1 MTAPP
6 DDTTTDLHAVIAA
19 LRAERDA
26 AVAREAN
33 TRDSDYA
40 ERSSASGGDSRGV
53 EGDGG
58 LAGRSA
64 AGVRADRQA
73 RA

>member
-26 AVAREAN
+26 AAGAGGE
-33 TRDSDYA
+33 TRQ
-40 ERSSASGGDSRGV
+40 RLRGTSSASGGDSRGV
-53 EGDGG
+53 AGDGR
-58 LAGRSA
+58 LAG
-64 AGVRADRQA
+64 
-73 RA
+73 